1 MFDPGAAIIW
11 WAPGFDMPH
20 RDTSKEGGEEVTT
33 LQGHQLNNFLK
44 THEIKKLLVR
54 RMVRVSQ
61 PPSPSPRSAISDGKL
76 TKANQGIF
84 KYEVFLSQVVMVEW
98 MKHRTLEK

>member
-20 RDTSKEGGEEVTT
+20 RDTRKEGGEVTT
-33 LQGHQLNNFLK
+33 LQGHQLNNFLEN
-44 THEIKKLLVR
+44 HEIKKLLVR
-54 RMVRVSQ
+54 RMVRVSH
-61 PPSPSPRSAISDGKL
+61 PPSPPRSANSDGKL

-84 KYEVFLSQVVMVEW
+84 KYEVFLSQVVVMVEW
-98 MKHRTLEK
+98 ITHRTLEK